1 MSVSFS
7 NIVSTPGSATL
18 TTKGDILV
26 HDGTN
31 PSRMAIGTN
40 GYALYP
46 NSASSNGLEWKAAPT
61 GATSD
66 YAPIAYTGITANTN
80 SVSFTGIPGT
90 YSSILLVATMRYSND
105 STVSASL
112 NVNSNTTA
120 NVFGFFQARS
130 YESTRD
136 GSATKNQSDI
146 TIDSS
151 AASSSDSGNFGTF
164 YAQIDNYANSTKYK
178 SIFFKSSSI
187 TIDSP
192 PDGTLRSIIG
202 TALYRSNNSITSLS
216 IDRIGVG
223 SFASGS
229 SFALYG
235 IK

>member
-7 NIVSTPGSATL
+7 NIVNTPGSATL
-18 TTKGDILV
+18 TTKGDILT

-31 PSRMAIGTN
+31 PSRMAVGTN

-46 NSASSNGLEWKAAPT
+46 NSASSSGLEWKAAPT
-61 GATSD
+61 GVVTD
-66 YAPIAYTGITANTN
+66 YEPIAYTGITANTN

-105 STVSASL
+105 STLEADL
-112 NVNSNTTA
+112 NINSNTTA

-130 YESTRD
+130 YEGTKD
-136 GSATKNQSDI
+136 GAATQNQSSV
-146 TIDSS
+146 TIDAA
-151 AASSSDSGNFGTF
+151 AASVSNSGNFGTY

-202 TALYRSNNSITSLS
+202 TAIYRSNSAITSLT
-216 IDRIGVG
+216 INRVGTG
-223 SFASGS
+223 SFVNGC